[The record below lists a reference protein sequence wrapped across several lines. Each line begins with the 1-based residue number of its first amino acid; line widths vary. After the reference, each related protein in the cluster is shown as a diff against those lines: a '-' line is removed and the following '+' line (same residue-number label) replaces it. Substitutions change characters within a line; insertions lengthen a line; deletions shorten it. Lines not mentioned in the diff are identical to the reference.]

1 MKKCSK
7 GGDEMIDDRSQY
19 KRLPKE
25 FFTRDRSNRTL
36 TEEEK
41 ERGTIP
47 LQYIEL
53 KDGTILG
60 ITINDDPEKYRE

>member
-1 MKKCSK
+1 MT
-7 GGDEMIDDRSQY
+7 DRSQY

-25 FFTRDRSNRTL
+25 FFTRERESLNRPL
-36 TEEEK
+36 TEDEK
-41 ERGTIP
+41 KRGTIP

-60 ITINDDPEKYRE
+60 IGIDDDPKKYRD